1 MGSSIMRVSTKG
13 RYGLRALVD
22 LAFNSSGEHISLNS
36 IAERQ
41 EISVNYLEQ
50 VFSLLRK
57 AGIVNSVKG
66 AQGGYVLSQ
75 EPSRI
80 GVGMILRVLEGSLSV
95 IDENPSAADME
106 DDIQSSIRKVL
117 WERIDDKVNEL
128 IAGITLEDLVIEY
141 RRKVGSSAPMYN
153 I

>member
-1 MGSSIMRVSTKG
+1 MKVSTKG

-22 LAFNSSGEHISLNS
+22 LAFNSTGEHISLNS

-66 AQGGYVLSQ
+66 AQGGYVLSK
-75 EPSRI
+75 EPSDI
-80 GVGMILRVLEGSLSV
+80 KVGMILRALEGSLSV
-95 IDENPSAADME
+95 IDAKPVAGEME
-106 DDIQSSIRKVL
+106 DGIQKSIRRML
-117 WERIDDKVNEL
+117 WEKIDDKINDLVD
-128 IAGITLEDLVIEY
+128 GITLEDLVSEY
-141 RRKVGSSAPMYN
+141 RKMIGDSAPMYN

>member
-1 MGSSIMRVSTKG
+1 MKVSTKG

-22 LAFNSSGEHISLNS
+22 LAFNSAGEHISLNS

-95 IDENPSAADME
+95 LDEKPSAADME

-117 WERIDDKVNEL
+117 WEKIDDKVNEL
-128 IAGITLEDLVIEY
+128 IEGITLEDLVNEF
-141 RRKVGSSAPMYN
+141 RKKVGSSAPMYN